1 VAKDRAPGLKPKD
14 LCEIPSD
21 VVRALRADGWWLRCR
36 IPWLKRNAMPESTRD
51 RPASAVEYVFLL
63 TKSAAYFYDG
73 EAVRVSGAG
82 VSGGACFGKQSGD
95 PAETLAQQRQ
105 YERPEYH
112 TRARRNSDWFFE
124 SWQGLY
130 DEGEGPLAFIVNPA
144 AFKGSHFATFPPRL
158 VEPCIKPGTSEKG
171 CCPKCGAPWRRVVG
185 SQRIQTRNI
194 VAPKSL
200 SDDADRANVDP
211 GRHIRA
217 SSTLGWSPTCSD
229 YEAEWERWWQEWSAT
244 ASRTRCARKRHQ
256 QDAVDR
262 WTSRARASLRRGP
275 LPYGE
280 VAPCTVLDPFGGAGT
295 VSLLANRLGRR
306 SIYIDLSPKYVE
318 MAAERLRK
326 DSAPATHV
334 SEQEGEAPLFAGQES
349 GHD

>member
-1 VAKDRAPGLKPKD
+1 M
-14 LCEIPSD
+14 
-21 VVRALRADGWWLRCR
+21 ALQADGWWLRSR

-51 RPASAVEYVFLL
+51 RPTSAVEYVFLL

-144 AFKGSHFATFPPRL
+144 SFKGSHFATFPPKL
-158 VEPCIKPGTSEKG
+158 VEPCIKAGTSEKG
-171 CCPKCGAPWRRVVG
+171 CCPKCGAPWRRVAERAMPPLRAVKSAG
-185 SQRIQTRNI
+185 PYAEHGLLGANRFDGPIKTR
-194 VAPKSL
+194 
-200 SDDADRANVDP
+200 
-211 GRHIRA
+211 
-217 SSTLGWSPTCSD
+217 TLGWSPTCSD

-334 SEQEGEAPLFAGQES
+334 SEQEGEAPLFAGQEKPY
-349 GHD
+349 